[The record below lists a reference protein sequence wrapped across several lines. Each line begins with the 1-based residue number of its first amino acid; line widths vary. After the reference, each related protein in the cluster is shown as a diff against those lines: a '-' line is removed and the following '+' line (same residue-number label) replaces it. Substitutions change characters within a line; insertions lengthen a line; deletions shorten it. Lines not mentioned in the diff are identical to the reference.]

1 MLLRTATRV
10 VRRHTQQAPMLLGLK
25 TRGRVALQTRHAS
38 SMRRIALLLRR
49 AQAPLARYGR
59 QSSTRRELSFAE
71 ELMQHRKT
79 QGKTIVARREDGA
92 VAFPTFDAVDV
103 DGTAVAFPALLK
115 RRVTLVG
122 VSFRAIGAAQSREW
136 LEPFGRRVY
145 LTYRGMAHTATAHCS
160 LIEQPVFR
168 FTWLRNWLLRD
179 LRKAATDISLNTW
192 NCLKI
197 GDVAPIRQE
206 LGLDNR
212 LVGYVYLLDQEGR
225 VRFRGSGSPTEEEL
239 QLLFQ
244 VTEECVSERERV
256 WTDVDEHAAE
266 VTFDVDD
273 GEDRDARLKRDRGF
287 RARARDA
294 QLPLELPVWEAGGD
308 VPEPLPRVPWDVVG
322 ADGGPVAP
330 PPREREASRAARRA
344 AGPLSTQTRP
354 GRKRRRH

>member
-10 VRRHTQQAPMLLGLK
+10 VRRHSQQAPVLLGLK

-38 SMRRIALLLRR
+38 SA
-49 AQAPLARYGR
+49 
-59 QSSTRRELSFAE
+59 RRELSFAE

-79 QGKTIVARREDGA
+79 QGKTIAARREDGA
-92 VAFPTFDAVDV
+92 VAFPPFDAVDV

>member
-1 MLLRTATRV
+1 MLRLTARALLRG
-10 VRRHTQQAPMLLGLK
+10 QAPRLRQTARRAAPDGL
-25 TRGRVALQTRHAS
+25 RRHAS
-38 SMRRIALLLRR
+38 SA
-49 AQAPLARYGR
+49 
-59 QSSTRRELSFAE
+59 RRELSFAE

-79 QGKTIVARREDGA
+79 QGKTIAARREDGA
-92 VAFPTFDAVDV
+92 VAFPPFDAVDV
-103 DGTAVAFPALLK
+103 DGTAVAFPDLLK

-197 GDVAPIRQE
+197 GDVAPIRHQ
-206 LGLDNR
+206 LNLDNR

-225 VRFRGSGSPTEEEL
+225 VRFRGSGSPTEDEL

-266 VTFDVDD
+266 VPVDVDD

>member
-1 MLLRTATRV
+1 
-10 VRRHTQQAPMLLGLK
+10 
-25 TRGRVALQTRHAS
+25 
-38 SMRRIALLLRR
+38 
-49 AQAPLARYGR
+49 
-59 QSSTRRELSFAE
+59 
-71 ELMQHRKT
+71 MQHRKT
-79 QGKTIVARREDGA
+79 QGKTIAARREDGA
-92 VAFPTFDAVDV
+92 VAFPPFDAVDV

-197 GDVAPIRQE
+197 GDVAPIRHQ
-206 LGLDNR
+206 LNLDNR

-225 VRFRGSGSPTEEEL
+225 VRFRGSGSPTEDEL

-244 VTEECVSERERV
+244 VCLLYTSPSP
-256 WTDVDEHAAE
+256 
-266 VTFDVDD
+266 
-273 GEDRDARLKRDRGF
+273 RD
-287 RARARDA
+287 
-294 QLPLELPVWEAGGD
+294 
-308 VPEPLPRVPWDVVG
+308 
-322 ADGGPVAP
+322 
-330 PPREREASRAARRA
+330 
-344 AGPLSTQTRP
+344 
-354 GRKRRRH
+354 

>member
-25 TRGRVALQTRHAS
+25 TRGRVALQARHAS
-38 SMRRIALLLRR
+38 STRRIALLLRR

-197 GDVAPIRQE
+197 GDVAPIRQQ

-225 VRFRGSGSPTEEEL
+225 VRFRGSGSPTEDEL

>member
-1 MLLRTATRV
+1 ML
-10 VRRHTQQAPMLLGLK
+10 RRST
-25 TRGRVALQTRHAS
+25 
-38 SMRRIALLLRR
+38 LLLRR
-49 AQAPLARYGR
+49 AQAPLARHGR

-79 QGKTIVARREDGA
+79 QGKTIAARREDGA

-225 VRFRGSGSPTEEEL
+225 VRFRGSGSPTEDEL

>member
-1 MLLRTATRV
+1 
-10 VRRHTQQAPMLLGLK
+10 
-25 TRGRVALQTRHAS
+25 
-38 SMRRIALLLRR
+38 
-49 AQAPLARYGR
+49 
-59 QSSTRRELSFAE
+59 
-71 ELMQHRKT
+71 MQHRKT

-197 GDVAPIRQE
+197 GDVAPIRQQ

-225 VRFRGSGSPTEEEL
+225 VRFRGSGSPTEDEL

-294 QLPLELPVWEAGGD
+294 QLPLEFMTFLPGGGGQLQLLPAFGLGPRFGRGGSQ
-308 VPEPLPRVPWDVVG
+308 VPAFRNHHI
-322 ADGGPVAP
+322 
-330 PPREREASRAARRA
+330 RE
-344 AGPLSTQTRP
+344 
-354 GRKRRRH
+354 

>member
-10 VRRHTQQAPMLLGLK
+10 VRRHTQQAPLLLGLK
-25 TRGRVALQTRHAS
+25 TRGRVALQARHAS
-38 SMRRIALLLRR
+38 SSRRIALLLRR

-79 QGKTIVARREDGA
+79 QGKTVAAMREDGA

-225 VRFRGSGSPTEEEL
+225 VRFRGSGSPTEDEL

-256 WTDVDEHAAE
+256 WTDVDERAAE

>member
-1 MLLRTATRV
+1 
-10 VRRHTQQAPMLLGLK
+10 
-25 TRGRVALQTRHAS
+25 
-38 SMRRIALLLRR
+38 
-49 AQAPLARYGR
+49 
-59 QSSTRRELSFAE
+59 
-71 ELMQHRKT
+71 MQHRKT
-79 QGKTIVARREDGA
+79 QGKTVAARREDGA

-225 VRFRGSGSPTEEEL
+225 VRFRGSGSPTEDEL

-330 PPREREASRAARRA
+330 PPRGARRRAPRAAPQAR
-344 AGPLSTQTRP
+344 S
-354 GRKRRRH
+354 RRRRGPGGSGGDTKF

>member
-1 MLLRTATRV
+1 
-10 VRRHTQQAPMLLGLK
+10 
-25 TRGRVALQTRHAS
+25 
-38 SMRRIALLLRR
+38 
-49 AQAPLARYGR
+49 
-59 QSSTRRELSFAE
+59 
-71 ELMQHRKT
+71 
-79 QGKTIVARREDGA
+79 
-92 VAFPTFDAVDV
+92 
-103 DGTAVAFPALLK
+103 
-115 RRVTLVG
+115 
-122 VSFRAIGAAQSREW
+122 
-136 LEPFGRRVY
+136 
-145 LTYRGMAHTATAHCS
+145 MAHTATAHCS

-225 VRFRGSGSPTEEEL
+225 VRFRGSGSPTEDEL

-273 GEDRDARLKRDRGF
+273 GEDRDARPRREPEGF
-287 RARARDA
+287 RARG
-294 QLPLELPVWEAGGD
+294 AGRAAAAGAAGLGGRRRR
-308 VPEPLPRVPWDVVG
+308 PCRPRVPWDVVG
-322 ADGGPVAP
+322 ADGGPDSRRRRASARRRAPRAAP
-330 PPREREASRAARRA
+330 PARSRRR
-344 AGPLSTQTRP
+344 RP
-354 GRKRRRH
+354 GGSGGHH

>member
-1 MLLRTATRV
+1 MLRLTAR
-10 VRRHTQQAPMLLGLK
+10 A
-25 TRGRVALQTRHAS
+25 
-38 SMRRIALLLRR
+38 LLRR
-49 AQAPLARYGR
+49 QAPRLRQTARRAAPDGLR
-59 QSSTRRELSFAE
+59 RHASSTRRELSFAE

-79 QGKTIVARREDGA
+79 QGKTIAARREDGA

-197 GDVAPIRQE
+197 GDVAPIRHQ
-206 LGLDNR
+206 LNLDNR

-225 VRFRGSGSPTEEEL
+225 VRFRGSGSPTEDEL

-266 VTFDVDD
+266 VPVDVDD

>member
-1 MLLRTATRV
+1 MLRLTAR
-10 VRRHTQQAPMLLGLK
+10 A
-25 TRGRVALQTRHAS
+25 
-38 SMRRIALLLRR
+38 LLRR
-49 AQAPLARYGR
+49 QAPPLRQTARRAAPGGLR
-59 QSSTRRELSFAE
+59 RHASSTRRELSFAE

-79 QGKTIVARREDGA
+79 QGKTIAARREDGA
-92 VAFPTFDAVDV
+92 VAFPPFDAVDV
-103 DGTAVAFPALLK
+103 DGTAVAFPDLLK

-197 GDVAPIRQE
+197 GDVAPIRHQ
-206 LGLDNR
+206 LNLDNR

-225 VRFRGSGSPTEEEL
+225 VRFRGSGSPTEDEL

-266 VTFDVDD
+266 VPVDVDD

>member
-10 VRRHTQQAPMLLGLK
+10 FRRHTQQAPMLLGLK

-38 SMRRIALLLRR
+38 STRRTALLLRR

-225 VRFRGSGSPTEEEL
+225 VRFRGSGSPTEDEL

>member
-1 MLLRTATRV
+1 
-10 VRRHTQQAPMLLGLK
+10 
-25 TRGRVALQTRHAS
+25 
-38 SMRRIALLLRR
+38 
-49 AQAPLARYGR
+49 
-59 QSSTRRELSFAE
+59 
-71 ELMQHRKT
+71 MQHRKT
-79 QGKTIVARREDGA
+79 RARPTLRREDGA

-206 LGLDNR
+206 LGPTSLGG
-212 LVGYVYLLDQEGR
+212 LVSV
-225 VRFRGSGSPTEEEL
+225 GSG
-239 QLLFQ
+239 
-244 VTEECVSERERV
+244 
-256 WTDVDEHAAE
+256 
-266 VTFDVDD
+266 
-273 GEDRDARLKRDRGF
+273 G
-287 RARARDA
+287 ARASAAPASTGRIA
-294 QLPLELPVWEAGGD
+294 A
-308 VPEPLPRVPWDVVG
+308 PLPG
-322 ADGGPVAP
+322 HG
-330 PPREREASRAARRA
+330 
-344 AGPLSTQTRP
+344 
-354 GRKRRRH
+354 

>member
-1 MLLRTATRV
+1 MLLTRV
-10 VRRHTQQAPMLLGLK
+10 FRRHTQQAPMLLGLK

-38 SMRRIALLLRR
+38 SMRRTALLLRR

-79 QGKTIVARREDGA
+79 QGKTVAARREDGA

-197 GDVAPIRQE
+197 GDVAPIRQQ

-225 VRFRGSGSPTEEEL
+225 VRFRGSGSPTEDEL

-354 GRKRRRH
+354 GQKRRRH

>member
-1 MLLRTATRV
+1 MLLTRV
-10 VRRHTQQAPMLLGLK
+10 FRRHTQQAPMLLGLK

-38 SMRRIALLLRR
+38 SMRRTALLLRR

-79 QGKTIVARREDGA
+79 QGKTVAARREDGA

-197 GDVAPIRQE
+197 GDVAPIRQQ

-225 VRFRGSGSPTEEEL
+225 VRFRGSGSPTEDEL

>member
-25 TRGRVALQTRHAS
+25 TRGRVALQARHAS
-38 SMRRIALLLRR
+38 STRRIALLLRR

-79 QGKTIVARREDGA
+79 QGKTVAARREDGA

-225 VRFRGSGSPTEEEL
+225 VRFRGSGSPTEDEL